1 MRPVI
6 RVAQKIENGGVKK
19 EQVEGLIDVFAYS
32 SNEWCVLPSWKGFL
46 FSREKEGPIEK
57 QGHSGGMERHGILFF
72 SSLFDTIITRRRVDD
87 D

>member
-32 SNEWCVLPSWKGFL
+32 SNE
-46 FSREKEGPIEK
+46 
-57 QGHSGGMERHGILFF
+57 
-72 SSLFDTIITRRRVDD
+72 
-87 D
+87 